1 MQIFVQHANAEVR
14 KKKFHLEKY
23 GVTSLVSSI
32 FHLLQLF
39 LQWREF
45 IFSTATGVS
54 RLKCGDS
61 HV

>member
-1 MQIFVQHANAEVR
+1 MQIFVQHPNAEVR

-39 LQWREF
+39 LQWPEF
-45 IFSTATGVS
+45 IFSTASGVS
-54 RLKCGDS
+54 QLKCGDS